1 MLASWRWLIFLSTII
16 LLLTYYSTVDT
27 LVQVVAVSNKS
38 FDALANYSLGDQAHS
53 EGENCIIVSG
63 STSPGPSAIKV
74 WYHKPVSAPL
84 YSLYIICNDAW
95 FIGPTSGHRT
105 SCTPWLQMEY
115 MANLRY
121 HYLLFD
127 HYQLRHTALATTSE
141 SSLHLAA
148 RSPCGLE

>member
-1 MLASWRWLIFLSTII
+1 MEAVTTVLFGFLINAAENFLNACVMAMVVFLSTII

-84 YSLYIICNDAW
+84 YSLYII
-95 FIGPTSGHRT
+95 
-105 SCTPWLQMEY
+105 
-115 MANLRY
+115 
-121 HYLLFD
+121 
-127 HYQLRHTALATTSE
+127 
-141 SSLHLAA
+141 
-148 RSPCGLE
+148 